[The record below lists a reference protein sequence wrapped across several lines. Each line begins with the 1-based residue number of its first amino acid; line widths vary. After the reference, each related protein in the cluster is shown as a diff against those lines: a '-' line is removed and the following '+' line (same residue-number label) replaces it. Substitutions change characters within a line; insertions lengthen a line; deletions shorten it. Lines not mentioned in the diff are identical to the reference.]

1 MIIQPR
7 DIGALTYKL
16 RFNNTNETFDI
27 DAPIGID
34 EMPIK
39 LVQGDKYERHIEYD
53 DSEIE
58 FQPNRYILGHQF
70 DKMIKYYNTYCYEAY
85 IELLTYLDGNLITV
99 SELDFENVTTNKET
113 YFKCKLKNSDLR
125 TIIEKNKDIKV
136 DLLATE
142 SLNNV
147 TLFGPDIHEV
157 TLRAKQ
163 IREISSFNVSTSPND
178 FTKRTVEPF
187 TNNNYHYVYPF
198 GKAITDKIEHTD
210 EYTVNENLSV
220 SGYGGFDGEVI
231 EELRVPSGKINNIQN
246 FKFDTET
253 VLSIKRIFCTVN
265 TASIRR
271 ITNADILMR
280 LAVITYDT
288 SKYENVVSSN
298 YIDISTLSGLN
309 VTFDI
314 STVSTY
320 TIPAFSRVVLE
331 IRCKLYYPSNVD
343 IDPGYIYVRETSF
356 IQFEA
361 VEVYK
366 NTKSKM
372 IRLIDSGISILNNL
386 TDNKGIIDAP
396 RFYEEF
402 REYFVTSGFY
412 IRGFDGESINIKWS
426 DWLKF
431 IQNAF
436 NCDVQ
441 IYGDNIFIGKQEDYY
456 RDIEIARLEFLPDKG
471 DDYEISSNERL
482 KCNSFKIKYNK
493 FEDEERDTLDAFHT
507 KSEWYIPSRIKNE
520 FESEINFIAD
530 GYSIEYARREGIEA
544 EPTTSKSKDNDIYIV
559 DCYLTYHTGDEEY
572 YYYTNRSTTPGFVP
586 ESVKGIYSP
595 NTSYNLR
602 LSLKRLMID
611 HYSHYLAEL
620 SQKFNNG
627 FPDDITLVAQN
638 TFFKANGNLESKATG
653 SIHTY
658 SESILK
664 DNNSINYDLLK
675 EPLVTPEIYEF
686 TLGLRVKYNEI
697 MNLTN
702 EILTKRGYITFYDE
716 NTEIKIYP
724 QELEYNQLEEKL
736 KIKGEKKY
744 GL

>member
-1 MIIQPR
+1 MIVQPR

-58 FQPNRYILGHQF
+58 FQPNRYILGHKF
-70 DKMIKYYNTYCYEAY
+70 DKMIEYYNTYCYEAY
-85 IELLTYLDGNLITV
+85 IELLTYIDGNLITV
-99 SELDFENVTTNKET
+99 TELDFENVTTNKET

-125 TIIEKNKDIKV
+125 TVIEKNKDIKV

-163 IREISSFNVSTSPND
+163 IRELSSFDIPEQY
-178 FTKRTVEPF
+178 TVDIGSDETQGNTMGF
-187 TNNNYHYVYPF
+187 YVYPF
-198 GKAITDKIEHTD
+198 GNVVLEDIDKTNSYKDATVYISNVPNVSTPPHSGLITGNSKNIE
-210 EYTVNENLSV
+210 
-220 SGYGGFDGEVI
+220 
-231 EELRVPSGKINNIQN
+231 N
-246 FKFDTET
+246 FKFDNET
-253 VLSIKRIFCTVN
+253 ILKITDYSFILSENVQRLNIVRYYF
-265 TASIRR
+265 
-271 ITNADILMR
+271 R
-280 LAVITYDT
+280 LAVIVYD
-288 SKYENVVSSN
+288 SDKYENN
-298 YIDISTLSGLN
+298 IDKYYIDIASGTYQDSIL
-309 VTFDI
+309 VTGGGNTF
-314 STVSTY
+314 TV
-320 TIPAFSRVVLE
+320 PKFSRV
-331 IRCKLYYPSNVD
+331 I
-343 IDPGYIYVRETSF
+343 
-356 IQFEA
+356 
-361 VEVYK
+361 VEVFFIVSYTGK
-366 NTKSKM
+366 KELSDRLYISENSLIRFEGVNVFKDTKSKM

-412 IRGFDGESINIKWS
+412 IRGFDGESIDIKWS

-507 KSEWYIPSRIKNE
+507 ESEWHIPSRIKNE

-675 EPLVTPEIYEF
+675 QPLVTPEIYEF

-716 NTEIKIYP
+716 STEIKIYP